1 MAVSAAVKKSGH
13 MRIWATAG
21 RARGVASVMAR
32 LLWFILVRRK
42 SRREVKGKK
51 LRLGEKDDGKRN
63 CYGVVM
69 IILSRIKIGI

>member
-1 MAVSAAVKKSGH
+1 MAVSGAVKKSGH

-21 RARGVASVMAR
+21 RARGAASVMAR
-32 LLWFILVRRK
+32 LLWLILVGGE

-63 CYGVVM
+63 CNRVIM
-69 IILSRIKIGI
+69 KILPRIHIGK